1 MYNRNQKDNYRKKI
15 EQLLEG
21 KKRRYTSEPVNNNIN
36 TSSDDNNNA
45 NSNDIN
51 DIANTST
58 ATSTATS
65 IATSIAANTNDS
77 VNYIKKWAPNSNI
90 IEGIRKF
97 LKAR

>member
-15 EQLLEG
+15 KQLLEG
-21 KKRRYTSEPVNNNIN
+21 KKRRYISEPVNNNIN

-51 DIANTST
+51 DIANTS
-58 ATSTATS
+58 

-77 VNYIKKWAPNSNI
+77 INYTWRRNYP
-90 IEGIRKF
+90 
-97 LKAR
+97 

>member
-1 MYNRNQKDNYRKKI
+1 MYNRNQKDNYCKKI

-58 ATSTATS
+58 ATS
-65 IATSIAANTNDS
+65 IITSIAANTNDS
-77 VNYIKKWAPNSNI
+77 INYIKKWAPTSNI